1 MRQRLLLLFTL
12 IVLFG
17 CNRNECK
24 IPDEIADIDVD
35 VAAERLEKEFFQLKT
50 KEDVVNFLNR
60 HPLFANKYLHRRQYP
75 QDSILVNKLHYLATV
90 EGIRPLVHEAD
101 TAFKDFKPFEEQLET
116 AFKHIKY
123 FYPDFVVPKVQTFV
137 SGFQEQD
144 LFVTDSLLVF
154 GLDYF
159 IGDSATY
166 RPDTYEYIL
175 SRYRKPYMVPS
186 AMLLQSNKYNK
197 TDILNKTMLAEMV
210 YLGKSYY
217 FVERVLPCV
226 PDSVIIGYTDQQ
238 IADVQYNE
246 GTIWAHFIEKELLYD
261 NNHFKIR
268 KYLDE
273 RPNVPEID
281 KNAPGRIGAWVGW
294 QIVRKYMEQNPDV
307 TLPQLMAE
315 TDVQKIFNQSK
326 YKPKKNK

>member
-144 LFVTDSLLVF
+144 LFVTDS
-154 GLDYF
+154 
-159 IGDSATY
+159 
-166 RPDTYEYIL
+166 
-175 SRYRKPYMVPS
+175 
-186 AMLLQSNKYNK
+186 
-197 TDILNKTMLAEMV
+197 
-210 YLGKSYY
+210 
-217 FVERVLPCV
+217 
-226 PDSVIIGYTDQQ
+226 
-238 IADVQYNE
+238 
-246 GTIWAHFIEKELLYD
+246 
-261 NNHFKIR
+261 
-268 KYLDE
+268 
-273 RPNVPEID
+273 
-281 KNAPGRIGAWVGW
+281 
-294 QIVRKYMEQNPDV
+294 
-307 TLPQLMAE
+307 
-315 TDVQKIFNQSK
+315 
-326 YKPKKNK
+326 